1 MIDYEGIRTTIAK
14 GLREYLGCPI
24 IRSNQNQDLHTLLG
38 KEKNERVYPYGSYT
52 IVTPKSENK
61 GTYGEYEDG
70 KARKPFT
77 QNWSLTFQSDDEAE
91 SVNLACKACEWLDY
105 VGKEY
110 LNDNGVIIQ
119 SVGAVR
125 NRDNMLTIEYEYRNG
140 FDFVVWL
147 QNEVNGILSRDTYID
162 AVQIND
168 KDIDMPKSVD
178 ELNDLLGQRL
188 DGDI

>member
-24 IRSNQNQDLHTLLG
+24 IRSNQN
-38 KEKNERVYPYGSYT
+38 EPSPSYPYGSYT
-52 IVTPKSENK
+52 VITLMSENK

-70 KARKPFT
+70 KARKAFT
-77 QNWSLTFQSDDEAE
+77 QTWSITFQSDDNSE
-91 SVNLACKACEWLDY
+91 SVTLACKAREWLDY

-110 LNDNGVIIQ
+110 LNNNDVIIQ
-119 SVGAVR
+119 SVGGIH
-125 NRDNMLTIEYEYRNG
+125 NRDNFLTIEYEYRNG

-147 QNEVNGILSRDTYID
+147 LDEVGGVGESETYID
-162 AVQIND
+162 TVQIND
-168 KDIDMPKSVD
+168 EEIDMPKTID

-188 DGDI
+188 DGEKNSDT